1 MTPSAIWTPE
11 VLYTLLTIFVVA
23 LIFLWVLDDGEDD
36 WTDPSGLPR
45 VVTKENHGTKVVV
58 SQAYFWEPVETAP
71 LGCKVQ
77 LKTIPGG
84 IATYGEV
91 TERNRKHF
99 SDWAPLPTTRKDKK

>member
-1 MTPSAIWTPE
+1 MSGWTPGAIGSV
-11 VLYTLLTIFVVA
+11 VLVFVVLLILVYA
-23 LIFLWVLDDGEDD
+23 LWREEEDD
-36 WTDPSGLPR
+36 WPEQFLRDAQR

-58 SQAYFWEPVETAP
+58 SQAYFWEPIETAP

-99 SDWAPLPTTRKDKK
+99 SAWAPLPTTRKP